1 MNPISEFSA
10 FNRNIISV
18 TQSLRD
24 LGFKIDDNGKLVRL
38 DRSRIKNYAAE
49 KEWIEKLKHGDRLP
63 RGKFF
68 RNKKAGKPLV
78 IMDEFHDFH
87 WK

>member
-1 MNPISEFSA
+1 MDYGTKRKVIQ
-10 FNRNIISV
+10 I
-18 TQSLRD
+18 TQSLHD
-24 LGFKIDDNGKLVRL
+24 FGFKIDENGKLVRL
-38 DRSRIKNYAAE
+38 DGSRIKNHAAE
-49 KEWIEKLKHGDRLP
+49 KEWIAKLRHGERLP

-78 IMDEFHDFH
+78 IVDEFHDFH